1 VRVKLNVFS
10 ERIQGVAVTRAEA
23 REATVGRV
31 MMAAAKVFGE
41 QGYRGATIPLIARV
55 AGVSVG
61 TVASVGSKDDL
72 FLRSVEELSTANS
85 LAMIREASSAETV
98 TEQVWGYVG
107 RMVEASIA
115 MPDQIQDYF
124 VAYLRS
130 SDHEQNLARVQQVTE
145 ALRDLFPTDGL
156 PWEESPAA
164 LAASVIWLSFSALC
178 FSLAAYSVPPEV
190 ARRLMR
196 SIVETQCAP
205 FETTAQETRQ

>member
-1 VRVKLNVFS
+1 M
-10 ERIQGVAVTRAEA
+10 TRAQA
-23 REATVGRV
+23 RAATVAKV
-31 MMAAAKVFGE
+31 MGAASKVFGE
-41 QGYRGATIPLIARV
+41 QGYRATTIPLIASA

-85 LAMIREASSAETV
+85 LAMIREASAAATV
-98 TEQVWGYVG
+98 TERVWGYVG
-107 RMVEASIA
+107 RMVEASIS

-130 SDHEQNLARVQQVTE
+130 ADHEQNLVRVQQVTE
-145 ALRDLFPTDGL
+145 AIRELFPADGL
-156 PWEESPAA
+156 SWEESPAA
-164 LAASVIWLSFSALC
+164 LAASTIWLSFSAVG
-178 FSLAAYSVPPEV
+178 FSLAASSVPPED

-205 FETTAQETRQ
+205 FETTDPGVR

>member
-1 VRVKLNVFS
+1 M
-10 ERIQGVAVTRAEA
+10 ATRTEA
-23 REATVGRV
+23 RAATVAKV
-31 MMAAAKVFGE
+31 MAAASRVFSE
-41 QGYRGATIPLIARV
+41 QGYRATTIPLIASA

-85 LAMIREASSAETV
+85 LAMIQEASSAATV
-98 TEQVWGYVG
+98 TERVWGYVG
-107 RMVEASIA
+107 RMVEVSIT

-130 SDHEQNLARVQQVTE
+130 ADHEQNLARVQKVNE
-145 ALRDLFPTDGL
+145 ALRGLFPTDGL
-156 PWEESPAA
+156 SWEDSPAA
-164 LAASVIWLSFSALC
+164 FAASTIWLSFSALC
-178 FSLAAYSVPPEV
+178 FSLAASSVPPEV

-205 FETTAQETRQ
+205 FETADQGARR